1 MRHLD
6 LFIGIGTPVDFGC
19 FGEELQSLR
28 LTEQFNDEIVRYQFL
43 IPPAPS
49 LINTNLKS
57 LTLSNLYIS
66 KLFEPLSRY
75 CSFPALTH
83 LSLLQCVGVKKFILA
98 LTEASSTTRLY
109 LEHMAVDFE
118 EEASDGRDVPLA
130 SLFQV
135 CGPLK
140 SLHIHHLHG
149 LANFPYKVLAD
160 NICASG
166 EHLKLL
172 SLGMFNDADLVAYD
186 PINDQEFDRVCRAC
200 TNLHISF

>member
-1 MRHLD
+1 
-6 LFIGIGTPVDFGC
+6 
-19 FGEELQSLR
+19 
-28 LTEQFNDEIVRYQFL
+28 
-43 IPPAPS
+43 
-49 LINTNLKS
+49 
-57 LTLSNLYIS
+57 
-66 KLFEPLSRY
+66 
-75 CSFPALTH
+75 
-83 LSLLQCVGVKKFILA
+83 
-98 LTEASSTTRLY
+98 
-109 LEHMAVDFE
+109 MAVDFE
-118 EEASDGRDVPLA
+118 EEALDGRDVSLA

-200 TNLHISF
+200 TNLQQLSYQLLEEVYILPDSNDNYNKFMISQADFSIPGIPSLIIHSTPSQN